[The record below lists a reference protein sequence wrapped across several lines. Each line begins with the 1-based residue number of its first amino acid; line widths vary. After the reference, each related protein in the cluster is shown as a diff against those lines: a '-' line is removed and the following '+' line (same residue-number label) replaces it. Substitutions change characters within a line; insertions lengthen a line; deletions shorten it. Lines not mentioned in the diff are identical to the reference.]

1 MQEIKNKN
9 INLEKENY
17 SLLNMRVYEK
27 LNEHLL
33 NKIKIINRLKTD
45 SIEKYDNV
53 EYELY
58 LTPDTT
64 KVKLFTKMME
74 IKKAIQNME
83 NKIGNWDVV
92 KIILNFT
99 NFIIFLNFLKFF
111 LEIKKTICKRNLKQ
125 YKKQP
130 SPI

>member
-9 INLEKENY
+9 ISLEKENY

-33 NKIKIINRLKTD
+33 NKIKIINRLKAD

-83 NKIGNWDVV
+83 LKIGNWDVV
-92 KIILNFT
+92 
-99 NFIIFLNFLKFF
+99 NFILFLTPFFVIFF
-111 LEIKKTICKRNLKQ
+111 LC
-125 YKKQP
+125 
-130 SPI
+130 

>member
-83 NKIGNWDVV
+83 MKIGNWDVV
-92 KIILNFT
+92 KNYLNFEIF
-99 NFIIFLNFLKFF
+99 FIF
-111 LEIKKTICKRNLKQ
+111 
-125 YKKQP
+125 
-130 SPI
+130 